1 MRKEIVTSSE
11 EETRKIGRQY
21 ASVCQPG
28 CVICLHG
35 DLGSGKTTFVKGFA
49 EGLGIEKEVTSPTFN
64 IMALYNS
71 DKGILVHIDAYRL
84 YEQQIDLGLDEF
96 TGEDGTYSLI
106 EWPQNVE
113 DLIPITALEI
123 EFINLGGDERELKL
137 RGPERILNN
146 IEL

>member
-1 MRKEIVTSSE
+1 MKKDLVTSSE
-11 EETRKIGRQY
+11 EETRNVGRQY
-21 ASVCQPG
+21 AGVCKPG

-49 EGLGIEKEVTSPTFN
+49 EGLGINKEVTSPTFN
-64 IMALYNS
+64 IMALYEC

-96 TGEDGTYSLI
+96 IGEDGTYSLI
-106 EWPQNVE
+106 EWPQNIA

-123 EFINLGGDERELKL
+123 EFINLGNDVRQLKL
-137 RGPERILNN
+137 RGPERILDN
-146 IEL
+146 IEI